1 MWKATSFEAFVQK
14 ILQVRLHSD
23 IDPMTDDCKVVFL
36 FYFFAFLCMTFVIH
50 TCLVCSTFSSFFYHS
65 QPDKITLIIQGRNAV
80 LTKRC
85 NQTKRL
91 TRKLFKGALYHTISY
106 HTTH

>member
-23 IDPMTDDCKVVFL
+23 IDPMTDDCKVVFFFL
-36 FYFFAFLCMTFVIH
+36 FYFFAFLCMTFFIH
-50 TCLVCSTFSSFFYHS
+50 TCLVCFTFGSFFYHS
-65 QPDKITLIIQGRNAV
+65 QPDKITLIIQRRNAV
-80 LTKRC
+80 LTKRF

-91 TRKLFKGALYHTISY
+91 TRK
-106 HTTH
+106 

>member
-23 IDPMTDDCKVVFL
+23 IDPMIDDCKVVFFL
-36 FYFFAFLCMTFVIH
+36 FLSYFLAFLYMTFVIH

-65 QPDKITLIIQGRNAV
+65 QPDKITLIIQERNAV
-80 LTKRC
+80 LKKRC
-85 NQTKRL
+85 NQTRRL
-91 TRKLFKGALYHTISY
+91 TRK
-106 HTTH
+106 